1 MTISLTQYNMSLAVT
16 RRLVSSK
23 AKCRSHLSTV
33 LHRSVLSTT
42 PSRLVHTSRRLAGP
56 LPLRAD
62 SSLRQ
67 LKPHTPPLPTPDKS
81 YTLPEL
87 KQLLSAVKQTPTLPS
102 RSLPIVSIGAG
113 NIVQVAHYPA
123 YRQAHF
129 TVAAITDHSRQTAE
143 STAKLW
149 QPTPPKVYDTV
160 ADLVSAYR
168 NQFVVYDIALPALA
182 ILDILQQLP
191 DNSFALIQKP
201 MGETIEEARAI
212 RDVCRAKRL
221 RCAVN
226 FQLRYAPNILAAK
239 SLITA
244 GVIGEITA
252 IDFRINVHTPWSKWS
267 FMEQASRMEVI
278 YHSIHYIDLIRDLY
292 GEPQQL
298 HAMTWK
304 HPDNRK
310 LHSVRSNLLLVYDP
324 AIQTTIHT
332 NHFHRFGHHKHV
344 ESYLYIEGR
353 RGALKAQLGENI
365 EYPRSDLDYLHVASE
380 VTGGEWLEV
389 PLVGS
394 RFVEAFVGPMADLQR
409 WAVGEADGHPTS
421 VDDAYRT
428 MALCEAAYESAESL
442 STIKYD

>member
-1 MTISLTQYNMSLAVT
+1 M
-16 RRLVSSK
+16 R
-23 AKCRSHLSTV
+23 
-33 LHRSVLSTT
+33 
-42 PSRLVHTSRRLAGP
+42 GP
-56 LPLRAD
+56 LPLRPD

-87 KQLLSAVKQTPTLPS
+87 RRLLPTVNQSPTLPS
-102 RSLPIVSIGAG
+102 RSLPILSIGAG

-123 YRQAHF
+123 YQQAGF
-129 TVAAITDHSRQTAE
+129 NVAAVTDHSRQTAE
-143 STAKLW
+143 ATAKLW
-149 QPTPPKVYDTV
+149 KGGAPKVFGSV
-160 ADLVSAYR
+160 AELVTAYR
-168 NQFVVYDIALPALA
+168 GQPVVYDIAVPALA

-191 DNSFALIQKP
+191 DGSYALIQKP
-201 MGETIEEARAI
+201 LGESIEEARAI
-212 RDVCRAKRL
+212 RDLCRSKRL
-221 RCAVN
+221 HCAVN

-244 GVIGEITA
+244 GVIGSISA

-267 FMEQASRMEVI
+267 FMEQAARMEII

-304 HPDNRK
+304 HPDNLK

-324 AIQTTIHT
+324 AVQTTIHT

-344 ESYLYIEGR
+344 EAYLYIEGR

-365 EYPRSDLDYLHVASE
+365 EYPRSDLDYLKVATE
-380 VTGGEWLEV
+380 ATEGEWLDV
-389 PLVGS
+389 KLKGG
-394 RFVEAFVGPMADLQR
+394 RFVEAFVGPMADMQR
-409 WAVGEADGHPTS
+409 WAVGDTKGHPTS

-428 MALCEAAYESAESL
+428 MALCEAAYESAEKL
-442 STIKYD
+442 STINYN

>member
-1 MTISLTQYNMSLAVT
+1 MLLALPRRLATAVTGRFNLPAATISACSI
-16 RRLVSSK
+16 
-23 AKCRSHLSTV
+23 
-33 LHRSVLSTT
+33 
-42 PSRLVHTSRRLAGP
+42 HTSSAHLAGP

-62 SSLRQ
+62 SSIRQ
-67 LKPHTPPLPTPDKS
+67 LKRHTPPLATPNKS

-87 KQLLSAVKQTPTLPS
+87 KQLLSRVNQSPTLPS
-102 RSLPIVSIGAG
+102 RSLPILSIGAG

-129 TVAAITDHSRQTAE
+129 NVAAVTDHNRQTAE
-143 STAKLW
+143 ATAKLW
-149 QPTPPKVYDTV
+149 HGTPPKVFNNV
-160 ADLVSAYR
+160 ADLVAAHR
-168 NQFVVYDIALPALA
+168 GQQVVYDIATPALA
-182 ILDILQQLP
+182 ILDILKQLP
-191 DNSFALIQKP
+191 DDCYALIQKP
-201 MGETIEEARAI
+201 MGETIGDARAI
-212 RDVCRAKRL
+212 RDVCRQKRIHG
-221 RCAVN
+221 AVN

-244 GVIGEITA
+244 GVIGDITA
-252 IDFRINVHTPWSKWS
+252 IDFRINVHTPWSKWT
-267 FMEQASRMEVI
+267 FMEQASRMEII

-304 HPDNRK
+304 HPDNMK
-310 LHSVRSNLLLVYDP
+310 LHSVRSNLLFLYDR

-332 NHFHRFGHHKHV
+332 NHFHRFGHHKHA

-365 EYPRSDLDYLHVASE
+365 EYPRSDLDYLHVATDATS
-380 VTGGEWLEV
+380 GEWLEV
-389 PLVGS
+389 KLRGS

-409 WAVGEADGHPTS
+409 WAVGETDGHPTS
-421 VDDAYRT
+421 VEDAYRT
-428 MALCEAAYESAESL
+428 MAVCEAAYESAEKL